1 MQAVGRLQKAVF
13 LGYIFIIYACVCVYK
28 SNLRIKCVLIV
39 CVERTVGW
47 KKGCERER
55 Y

>member
-13 LGYIFIIYACVCVYK
+13 LGYIFKYMHVCVYK
-28 SNLRIKCVLIV
+28 SNLRTKCVLIV
-39 CVERTVGW
+39 CVERAVGW